1 MKPFSAIAVVV
12 FVLVALAQLLRLV
25 LGWPVVVN
33 GINIP
38 LWVSAIACLVAAE
51 LAGDGVGGKR
61 ANEVA
66 AAHINR
72 YALEGGMG

>member
-1 MKPFSAIAVVV
+1 MKPFSVIAVVV

-38 LWVSAIACLVAAE
+38 LWASAIACLVAAG
-51 LAGDGVGGKR
+51 LAVMVWR
-61 ANEVA
+61 EV
-66 AAHINR
+66 R
-72 YALEGGMG
+72 R

>member
-1 MKPFSAIAVVV
+1 MKPFSAIAAVV

-38 LWVSAIACLVAAE
+38 LWASAIACLVAAG
-51 LAGDGVGGKR
+51 LAVMVWR
-61 ANEVA
+61 EA
-66 AAHINR
+66 R
-72 YALEGGMG
+72 PTS

>member
-1 MKPFSAIAVVV
+1 MKPFSAMAAVV

-38 LWVSAIACLVAAE
+38 LWASAIACLVAAG
-51 LAGDGVGGKR
+51 LAVMVWR
-61 ANEVA
+61 EA
-66 AAHINR
+66 R
-72 YALEGGMG
+72 Q